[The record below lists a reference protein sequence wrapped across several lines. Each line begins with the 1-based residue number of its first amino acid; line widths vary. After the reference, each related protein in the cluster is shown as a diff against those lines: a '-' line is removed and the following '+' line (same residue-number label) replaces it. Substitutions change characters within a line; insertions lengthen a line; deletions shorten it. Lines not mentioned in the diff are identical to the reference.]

1 MEVYHCT
8 VFWVVVLRLQR
19 IQAGYS
25 HLNQLAQ
32 PPRRA
37 GEWKGRQVEVAFVLW
52 AFPLFLLS
60 SYGLILFYLMYCVAK
75 SYLKICS

>member
-1 MEVYHCT
+1 MYCILGGGSKTSKNPGRLFTANT
-8 VFWVVVLRLQR
+8 V
-19 IQAGYS
+19 